1 MTTGPA
7 IDSPIVSTQ
16 WLADHLGARRL
27 VVLDA
32 TVLVASGPFAGY
44 VTGHERYILE
54 GHVPGARFA
63 DLLESFSDPGGRWA
77 FTRPGEQ
84 QFSDAVGGLGID
96 NDTTVIVYDSEF
108 GQWASRIW
116 WLFRTFG
123 YDRVAVLDGGLTK
136 WLGEGRPT
144 ETGHVEAAPVRFTAV
159 PRPELWAEKSHVE
172 GILAGT
178 TDAVLVCG
186 LPAREFSG
194 EISPRARA
202 GHIPGS
208 LNVPASRLVDREDRT
223 LLPEQQL
230 RESFAPAIGRPIV
243 AYCAGGI
250 VAAADALALTVLG
263 EREVAVYD
271 GSLNEWAAD
280 PDSALVTLV

>member
-7 IDSPIVSTQ
+7 IDSPLVSTQ
-16 WLADHLGARRL
+16 WLADHLGASRL

-44 VTGHERYILE
+44 VTGHERHILE

-63 DLLESFSDPGGRWA
+63 DLLESFSDPDGRWA
-77 FTRPGEQ
+77 FTRPSER
-84 QFSDAVGGLGID
+84 QFSDAVGALGID

-123 YDRVAVLDGGLTK
+123 YDRVAVLDGGFTK
-136 WLGEGRPT
+136 WLSEARPT
-144 ETGHVEAAPVRFTAV
+144 ETGHVEAVPAHFSAA
-159 PRPELWAEKSHVE
+159 PRPELWVEKSQVE
-172 GILAGT
+172 EIVAGVSDT
-178 TDAVLVCG
+178 VLICG

-194 EISPRARA
+194 EHSPRARA

-208 LNVPASRLVDREDRT
+208 LNVPASRFLDRQSRT

-230 RESFAPAIGRPIV
+230 REAFAPAIGHPVV

-250 VAAADALALTVLG
+250 VAASDALALAVLG
-263 EREVAVYD
+263 ENRVAVYD
-271 GSLNEWAAD
+271 GSLAEWAAD
-280 PDSALVTLV
+280 PGSALVTTD

>member
-1 MTTGPA
+1 MTAGPA

-16 WLADHLGARRL
+16 WLADHLGASRL

-63 DLLESFSDPGGRWA
+63 DLLESFSDSSGPFA
-77 FTRPGEQ
+77 FTRPGER
-84 QFSDAVGGLGID
+84 QFSDAAGGLGID
-96 NDTTVIVYDSEF
+96 NDTTVVVYDSEF

-136 WLGEGRPT
+136 WLSEGRPT
-144 ETGHVEAAPVRFTAV
+144 ETGHVEAAPARFSAV

-172 GILAGT
+172 EIVAGT
-178 TDAVLVCG
+178 ADAALVCG
-186 LPAREFSG
+186 LPPREFSG
-194 EISPRARA
+194 EVSPRARA

-208 LNVPASRLVDREDRT
+208 LNVPASRLLDRESRT

-230 RESFAPAIGRPIV
+230 REAFAPVIGRPIV

-263 EREVAVYD
+263 ESRVAVYD
-271 GSLNEWAAD
+271 GSLSEWATD
-280 PDSALVTLV
+280 PESALVTLV